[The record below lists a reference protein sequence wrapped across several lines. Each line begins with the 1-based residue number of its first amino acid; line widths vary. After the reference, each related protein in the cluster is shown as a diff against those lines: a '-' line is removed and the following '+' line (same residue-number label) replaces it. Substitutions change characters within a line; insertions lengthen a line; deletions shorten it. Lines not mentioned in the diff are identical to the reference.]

1 MSERQREGE
10 STHMIT
16 KGVYTGAHSFA
27 GSLCVLFI
35 HHVHVVLTR
44 SHGIIITFFLRA
56 RTTDLIMCSHTH
68 FDPVIFD
75 ITSWFISRI
84 LGPYVII
91 PCDLSCAWDPIS
103 RPLPHRLIDGL
114 SCTVSCAAG

>member
-44 SHGIIITFFLRA
+44 SHGIIYNLLLANANDRSHNVLAHSLR
-56 RTTDLIMCSHTH
+56 
-68 FDPVIFD
+68 
-75 ITSWFISRI
+75 
-84 LGPYVII
+84 
-91 PCDLSCAWDPIS
+91 SCNF
-103 RPLPHRLIDGL
+103 
-114 SCTVSCAAG
+114 